1 MKPIKKN
8 RHWPA
13 AALLAAAC
21 MITAVP
27 ASAERSV
34 VILSQQCEYVLL
46 DAGGRQ
52 VLIKVISGQAPQ
64 TGDTL
69 TGPLQAKDFSDL
81 TNSRNQQSINVWVDM
96 IDGNNRALSRYTR
109 YCS

>member
-1 MKPIKKN
+1 MKGSNRN
-8 RHWPA
+8 RHW
-13 AALLAAAC
+13 LAATLMAFAC
-21 MITAVP
+21 MMSAGT

-81 TNSRNQQSINVWVDM
+81 TNSRNQESMNVWVDM